1 MTTIANIAQFNALDD
16 ENNEDLLRAGVCT
29 LLTTSNPE
37 QAFQMHLHA
46 GTTHGMWCCAPWT
59 VLRTL
64 DSVAQTAI
72 RTDAAVDPQ
81 PCRPT
86 SVLSSNIP
94 LLTA

>member
-64 DSVAQTAI
+64 
-72 RTDAAVDPQ
+72 TDAAVDPQ